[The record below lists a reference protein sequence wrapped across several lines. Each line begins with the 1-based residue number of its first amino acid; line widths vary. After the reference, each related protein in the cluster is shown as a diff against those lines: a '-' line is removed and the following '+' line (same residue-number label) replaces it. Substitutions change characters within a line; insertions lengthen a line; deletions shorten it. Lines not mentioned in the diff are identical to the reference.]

1 MSAAQGRDSRAD
13 LTSGPGATGVSFS
26 TADGASIVVRVF
38 PEDRRLAEDVRRAI
52 GAATPREKSAE
63 DARTTLEAALRAWY
77 PRLRIRPREDLAS
90 LSEAE
95 HVWYVMRDGRIH
107 APEPRLD
114 RLHAALANAR
124 DVRTETG
131 DVLTRARELVGVLGG
146 DTRRHSRGLGDAEV
160 GGIQG
165 DGEE

>member
-1 MSAAQGRDSRAD
+1 MSAAEGRDSRAD
-13 LTSGPGATGVSFS
+13 RVSGPGAASVSFA

-38 PEDRRLAEDVRRAI
+38 PEDHRLAEDVRRAI
-52 GAATPREKSAE
+52 RAATPRETSAE
-63 DARTTLEAALRAWY
+63 DTRTTLESALRAWY

-95 HVWYVMRDGRIH
+95 HVWYVMRDGRVH

-146 DTRRHSRGLGDAEV
+146 DTPRDSRGLGDAEV